1 MSYVNEVLQPDETV
15 RFRTNVH
22 WSVYLKAITA
32 LVIGL
37 VLLAWYW
44 QDGTGNMIL
53 LLAAAAFGVSA
64 LILVVPPFLERLGT
78 EIAITDRRIIYKT
91 GLVQRHTVEISM
103 DKVESVD
110 VDQSVLGRVFGY
122 GTVTVRGTGEAAEP
136 LRNVAAPI
144 ALRNAVLVPGP

>member
-1 MSYVNEVLQPDETV
+1 MSYVQQVLQPGETV

-37 VLLAWYW
+37 ALLAWYW

-64 LILVVPPFLERLGT
+64 FILVVPPFLERLGT

-136 LRNVAAPI
+136 LRNIAAPI
-144 ALRNAVLVPGP
+144 ALRNAVLVR

>member
-37 VLLAWYW
+37 ALLAWYW
-44 QDGTGNMIL
+44 RDGTGSMVL

-110 VDQSVLGRVFGY
+110 VDQSVLGRIFGY

>member
-37 VLLAWYW
+37 ALLAWYW
-44 QDGTGNMIL
+44 QDGTGSMVL

-91 GLVQRHTVEISM
+91 GLVERHTVEISM

-110 VDQSVLGRVFGY
+110 VDQSVLGRIFGY

-144 ALRNAVLVPGP
+144 ALRNAVLVR

>member
-37 VLLAWYW
+37 ALLAWYW
-44 QDGTGNMIL
+44 QDGTGSMVL

-110 VDQSVLGRVFGY
+110 VDQSVLGRIFGY

-136 LRNVAAPI
+136 LRDVAAPI
-144 ALRNAVLVPGP
+144 ALRNAVLVPGR

>member
-1 MSYVNEVLQPDETV
+1 MSYVNEVMQPDETV

-110 VDQSVLGRVFGY
+110 VDQSVLGRIFGY

-144 ALRNAVLVPGP
+144 ALRNAVLVR

>member
-37 VLLAWYW
+37 ALLAWYW
-44 QDGTGNMIL
+44 QDGTGSMVL

-110 VDQSVLGRVFGY
+110 VDQSVLGRIFGY

-144 ALRNAVLVPGP
+144 ALRNAVLVP

>member
-1 MSYVNEVLQPDETV
+1 MSYVNDVLQPDETV

-44 QDGTGNMIL
+44 QDGTGNMVL

-110 VDQSVLGRVFGY
+110 VDQSVLGRIFGY

-144 ALRNAVLVPGP
+144 ALRNAVLVR

>member
-37 VLLAWYW
+37 ALLAWYW
-44 QDGTGNMIL
+44 QDGTGSMVL

-91 GLVQRHTVEISM
+91 GLIQRHTVEISM

-110 VDQSVLGRVFGY
+110 VDQSVLGRIFGY

-144 ALRNAVLVPGP
+144 ALRNAVLVR

>member
-37 VLLAWYW
+37 ALLAWYW
-44 QDGTGNMIL
+44 QDGTGSMVL

-110 VDQSVLGRVFGY
+110 VDQSVLGRIFGY

-144 ALRNAVLVPGP
+144 ALRNAVLVR

>member
-44 QDGTGNMIL
+44 QDGTGNMVL

-91 GLVQRHTVEISM
+91 GLVERHTVEISM

-110 VDQSVLGRVFGY
+110 VDQSVLGRIFGY

-144 ALRNAVLVPGP
+144 ALRNAVLVR

>member
-44 QDGTGNMIL
+44 QDGTGNMVL
-53 LLAAAAFGVSA
+53 LLAAAALGVSA
-64 LILVVPPFLERLGT
+64 LILVVRPFIKRLGT

-110 VDQSVLGRVFGY
+110 VDQSVLGRIFGY

-144 ALRNAVLVPGP
+144 ALRNAVLVR

>member
-37 VLLAWYW
+37 ALLAWYW
-44 QDGTGNMIL
+44 RDGTGSMVL

-110 VDQSVLGRVFGY
+110 VDQSVLGRIFGY

-144 ALRNAVLVPGP
+144 ALRNAVLVP

>member
-37 VLLAWYW
+37 ALLAWYSH
-44 QDGTGNMIL
+44 DGTGNMIL

-110 VDQSVLGRVFGY
+110 VDQSVLGRIFGY

-144 ALRNAVLVPGP
+144 ALRNAVLVR

>member
-44 QDGTGNMIL
+44 QDGTGNMVL

-64 LILVVPPFLERLGT
+64 LILVVPPFLKRLGT

-110 VDQSVLGRVFGY
+110 VDQSVLGRIFGY

-144 ALRNAVLVPGP
+144 ALRNAVLVR

>member
-37 VLLAWYW
+37 ALLAWYW

-64 LILVVPPFLERLGT
+64 FILVVPPFLERLGT

-144 ALRNAVLVPGP
+144 ALRNAVLVR

>member
-1 MSYVNEVLQPDETV
+1 MSYVNEVLQPGETV
-15 RFRTNVH
+15 KFRTNVH
-22 WSVYLKAITA
+22 WSVYLKAMTA

-37 VLLAWYW
+37 ALLAWYW
-44 QDGTGNMIL
+44 QDGTGNMVL

-64 LILVVPPFLERLGT
+64 VILAVPPFLTRWGT

-91 GLVQRHTVEISM
+91 GLIQRHTVEISM

-144 ALRNAVLVPGP
+144 ALRTAVLVR

>member
-22 WSVYLKAITA
+22 WSVYLNAITA

-37 VLLAWYW
+37 ALLAWYW
-44 QDGTGNMIL
+44 QDGAGNVVL

-64 LILVVPPFLERLGT
+64 LILVVPPFLKRLGT

-91 GLVQRHTVEISM
+91 GLVERHTVEISM

-110 VDQSVLGRVFGY
+110 VDQSVLGRIFGY

-144 ALRNAVLVPGP
+144 ALRNAVLVR

>member
-22 WSVYLKAITA
+22 WSVYLNAITA

-37 VLLAWYW
+37 ALLAWYW
-44 QDGTGNMIL
+44 RDGTGSMVL

-110 VDQSVLGRVFGY
+110 VDQSVLGRIFGY

-144 ALRNAVLVPGP
+144 ALRNAVLVP